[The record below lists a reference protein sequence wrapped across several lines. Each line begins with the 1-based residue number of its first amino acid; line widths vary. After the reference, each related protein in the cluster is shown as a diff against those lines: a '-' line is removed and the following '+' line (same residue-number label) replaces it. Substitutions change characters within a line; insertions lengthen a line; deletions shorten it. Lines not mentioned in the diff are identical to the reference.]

1 MININ
6 NDNNLTG
13 GKVIAS
19 GGFGCIFQPAL
30 KCNTQSKTKN
40 KHTNRIS
47 KLMTKK
53 HARTEYKEITKFQ
66 NLLKQIPHYSD
77 YFLLND
83 FVLCKPTKLSFK
95 DLTNYKKKCKA
106 LNKKNITVKKV
117 NSSLNKLLTLNMPYG
132 GVDLKHVDMS
142 FTKLNV
148 ALIRLLTK
156 GIVPMNQLEVYHCDI
171 KESNILIKNNFARLI
186 DWGLS
191 TEFKHGQPIP
201 KVLCNRPFQYNIPFS
216 NILFNKYFLKE
227 YHGFLKKDRN
237 PSDESIRKFVRNYI
251 VLWSNIRGVGHLYLI
266 NKKMAQVFNHANNK
280 NDNDKKRKVIYDF
293 TYYYII
299 EYIFQILK
307 SFTKNGTFELYT
319 YFSEVFIKNI
329 DIWGFVTTYYMFINH
344 KNKNTEVFKKIKYA
358 IVHCLF
364 ENPTKPIDVK
374 EIISVLE

>member
-6 NDNNLTG
+6 KDNNLKG

-30 KCNTQSKTKN
+30 KCKTQSKTQNKN
-40 KHTNRIS
+40 TNRIS

-66 NLLKQIPHYSD
+66 KLLKQIPHYSD

-83 FVLCKPTKLSFK
+83 FVLCKPTKLSVK

-117 NSSLNKLLTLNMPYG
+117 NNSLNKLLTLNMPYG
-132 GVDLKHVDMS
+132 GIDLKHVDMS

-148 ALIRLLTK
+148 SLIRLLSK
-156 GIVPMNQLEVYHCDI
+156 GILPMNQLEVYHCDI
-171 KESNILIKNNFARLI
+171 KESNILIKNQFARLI

-191 TEFKHGQPIP
+191 TEFKRGQPIP
-201 KVLCNRPFQYNIPFS
+201 KVLCNRPFQYNVPFS

-227 YHGFLKKDRN
+227 YREFLKQNTN
-237 PSDESIRKFVRNYI
+237 PSDESIRKFVRGYI
-251 VLWSNIRGVGHLYLI
+251 FSWSKKRGVGHLYLI
-266 NKKMAQVFNHANNK
+266 NKKLAQLFNNANDK
-280 NDNDKKRKVIYDF
+280 NDKKKSKVVYDF
-293 TYYYII
+293 TYYYIV
-299 EYIFQILK
+299 EYLFQILQT
-307 SFTKNGTFELYT
+307 FTKNGTFDLYA

-329 DIWGFVTTYYMFINH
+329 DIWGFVMTYYMFINNN
-344 KNKNTEVFKKIKYA
+344 KNKNSETFKKIKYT
-358 IVHCLF
+358 IVHFLF
-364 ENPTKPIDVK
+364 ENPTKPIDATK
-374 EIISVLE
+374 IISVLK